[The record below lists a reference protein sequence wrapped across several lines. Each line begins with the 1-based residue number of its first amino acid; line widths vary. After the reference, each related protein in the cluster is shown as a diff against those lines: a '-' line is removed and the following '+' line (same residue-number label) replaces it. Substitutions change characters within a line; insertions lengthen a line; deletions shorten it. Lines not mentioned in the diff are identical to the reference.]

1 MVPSTSDDKTAIY
14 DPHDYDE
21 VPMDEG
27 AVLSR
32 PPAESAVPGPVP
44 DRIIEAEPEDD
55 GVYSVVRASL
65 QHTHNTNPHTV
76 LILQK
81 ACS

>member
-21 VPMDEG
+21 VAIDEA

-32 PPAESAVPGPVP
+32 PPAESAVPGPVSAP
-44 DRIIEAEPEDD
+44 MPESIPEADDD
-55 GVYSVVRASL
+55 GLYSEVEPLSLTYVNSVYYTSIV
-65 QHTHNTNPHTV
+65 
-76 LILQK
+76 
-81 ACS
+81 